1 MLGAGLVCVCVCASF
16 HLVNLNVIDNECVA
30 TLLTLFSF
38 SFSHRNYY
46 DLTRAFFLSFF
57 LSFAVWAVFFLLL
70 AAIDPLDFNSRSVTE
85 LRWRINERE
94 ESPPTIN

>member
-1 MLGAGLVCVCVCASF
+1 VRWARVCVCASF
-16 HLVNLNVIDNECVA
+16 QLVNLNVIDNECVA

-46 DLTRAFFLSFF
+46 DLSLYFFLSCVGRFFF
-57 LSFAVWAVFFLLL
+57 LIFQWRLIRLISTPEASPPNFAL
-70 AAIDPLDFNSRSVTE
+70 E
-85 LRWRINERE
+85 RINERE